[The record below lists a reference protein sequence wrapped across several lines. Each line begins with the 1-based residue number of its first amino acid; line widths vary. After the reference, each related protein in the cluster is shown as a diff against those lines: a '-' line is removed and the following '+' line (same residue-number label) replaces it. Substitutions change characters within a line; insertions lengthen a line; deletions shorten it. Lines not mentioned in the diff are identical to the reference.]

1 MTAHLHVG
9 TTGFRHPHWV
19 GSIYPSHTGPAQL
32 LATYSRRYS
41 ALELPLDSVNDL
53 LLAAELDDDGPRLVV
68 TLPSQ
73 WIQMQGSGL
82 PFHPGIDVLELLA
95 TSGSLAGVRLPMPSS
110 LPPTREHAVRLRRL
124 AKIFA
129 DQGLLVDLP
138 GGRWRTPAVR
148 RWLERINVST
158 TWTASPGQPARGET
172 VGPTGLVRVPPS
184 RGGRH
189 GYERLRRL
197 VPALARLARS
207 RAEVLVLLEDSGRGS
222 ATAEDADELIDLL
235 LDTGLVVGGRE
246 RGLIPAAAGS

>member
-19 GSIYPSHTGPAQL
+19 GSIYPAHASPTLL

-41 ALELPLDSVNDL
+41 ALEIPLDSVTDL
-53 LLAAELDDDGPRLVV
+53 ILAAELDEDGPRLVV

-82 PFHPGIDVLELLA
+82 PFHPGIHTLELLA
-95 TSGSLAGVRLPMPSS
+95 TMGSLAGVRLPLPAA

-129 DQGLLVDLP
+129 DQGLIVDLP
-138 GGRWRTPAVR
+138 QGRWRTPGVR
-148 RWLERINVST
+148 RWLERINVTT
-158 TWTASPGQPARGET
+158 TWVARPGRPGRHDTVGPMGIVRVPPARGE
-172 VGPTGLVRVPPS
+172 
-184 RGGRH
+184 RH
-189 GYERLRRL
+189 GYELLRRL

-207 RAEVLVLLEDSGRGS
+207 RAEVLVLLEDCGRGP

-235 LDTGLVVGGRE
+235 LDAGLVVGGRE
-246 RGLIPAAAGS
+246 RGLTPEVVGA